1 MSKILNNTQC
11 PKCDKMFST
20 KSNLKAHFKNKT
32 PCDQEK
38 IKIKKEYICDRC
50 LNSFSCNERLKY
62 HKNKKVKCIKINSIV
77 TITENNNIN
86 DKTIDANLYIE
97 EIRKLNEQI
106 NTLTTQL
113 QNNNIIP
120 NINTGLIYLIQPEEL
135 FGTNRYKFGYSDQNN
150 LKRVKSYGSNVKVY
164 LTYSSDK
171 AKKLESY
178 ILELLSEKHLKIK
191 NEYFEID
198 DIDDVKNFILSSC
211 INF

>member
-1 MSKILNNTQC
+1 MSKFEC
-11 PKCDKMFST
+11 HKCGKDF
-20 KSNLKAHFKNKT
+20 NLKTNLERHLNRKK
-32 PCDQEK
+32 PCN
-38 IKIKKEYICDRC
+38 IKIEYRCERCNYIFTKKSSLD
-50 LNSFSCNERLKY
+50 Y
-62 HKNKKVKCIKINSIV
+62 HKNKKISCELYVEKLEK
-77 TITENNNIN
+77 EN
-86 DKTIDANLYIE
+86 KQL
-97 EIRKLNEQI
+97 KEQI
-106 NTLTTQL
+106 TTTDNDEVKQLKNQIKFLTLQL
-113 QNNNIIP
+113 QNNNLLP

-171 AKKLESY
+171 AKELESY

>member
-38 IKIKKEYICDRC
+38 
-50 LNSFSCNERLKY
+50 
-62 HKNKKVKCIKINSIV
+62 IKINSIV